1 MVTKIVVSNQK
12 GGVGKTDLCVN
23 LATALASK
31 NKKVLLIDMDPQSNA
46 TDYVLS
52 EKPEKTV
59 YNLLTEDEIYA
70 EDIIQKTGVRNL
82 DIMPSDP
89 RLSATQV
96 MLANDV
102 RMQFKL
108 KRKISDLEGYDYI
121 FIDTPPSVGLLT
133 LNALTAADKVLIP
146 IQTHYFAMDGVANLI
161 KTIDAVKEDINPGLE
176 FGGVVLTM
184 YDRRTKLSAEVTKA
198 VKEAFKDKVFSTII
212 PINVKLAE
220 SPSHHKPIAYYASWS
235 TGAKAY
241 EKLAEEFM
249 R

>member
-1 MVTKIVVSNQK
+1 
-12 GGVGKTDLCVN
+12 
-23 LATALASK
+23 
-31 NKKVLLIDMDPQSNA
+31 
-46 TDYVLS
+46 
-52 EKPEKTV
+52 
-59 YNLLTEDEIYA
+59 NLLTEDEIYA